1 MSTATVAPSTVT
13 TTGAAGTAPH
23 LSFPRLVRSEWIK
36 LWTVRSTVW
45 TIALTVIGIVGISA
59 LFALA
64 VQQSGGSGGE
74 GPVVDGGAV
83 DIFGFSTSFAQIA
96 VVVLGILTITGEY
109 TTGMIRTTLT
119 AAPTRLPALWAKAIV
134 LTGVVFVTGV
144 ISMALSYLATLP
156 LLSGTGAE
164 LDLGDPVTQRVFL
177 GVPLYLTGIAL
188 LAFALGALLRH
199 SAAALATVLGLLLV
213 ILPVWTA
220 LPWKFFY
227 NTSPF
232 LPSSGQKI
240 MQSDAMIEMS
250 QGLGPHLGAWQG
262 YAVLLAWVV
271 VVLATAAVLLR
282 RRDA

>member
-1 MSTATVAPSTVT
+1 MSTATATASTVA
-13 TTGAAGTAPH
+13 TTGSAGTAPH
-23 LSFPRLVRSEWIK
+23 LSFPRLIRSEWIK

-45 TIALTVIGIVGISA
+45 TIALTVIGVAGISA

-64 VQQSGGSGGE
+64 VQQSGASGD
-74 GPVVDGGAV
+74 GPTVDGGAV

-119 AAPTRLPALWAKAIV
+119 AAPTRLPALWAKVIV

-144 ISMALSYLATLP
+144 ISMALSYVATLP

-213 ILPVWTA
+213 ILPVWSA
-220 LPWKFFY
+220 LPWAFFY

-232 LPSSGQKI
+232 LPSSGQRI

-250 QGLGPHLGAWQG
+250 QGLGPHLTAWQG
-262 YAVLLAWVV
+262 YGVLLAWVA
-271 VVLATAAVLLR
+271 VVLAVAAVLLR